1 MGHIIALLREAQF
14 AVHDRRMKKKIDV
27 VKYSILE
34 DAILVVLKIAYQI
47 SNDESERSNFK

>member
-1 MGHIIALLREAQF
+1 MSHIIALLRQALD
-14 AVHDRRMKKKIDV
+14 AVHDRRMKKKVDD

>member
-1 MGHIIALLREAQF
+1 MGNIIALLRQALE